1 MLILCFTWHLSKSP
15 ALCIHPSAQEEKG
28 GLIFGKACMILQL
41 FCCWHC
47 SACFRGIHTVSC
59 SLQMVSTR
67 QKHRNSCLLSWTKI
81 TKTGI
86 MGKIQTS
93 FWMQTFREEEESHV
107 QSQTQNHFF
116 QGKSHMSV
124 RQKTDSLTAFLEGG
138 KDPFFPPPLVKK
150 NQKGVEIKKTRGK
163 LWHCLKLGKNVQP
176 QMT

>member
-1 MLILCFTWHLSKSP
+1 
-15 ALCIHPSAQEEKG
+15 
-28 GLIFGKACMILQL
+28 
-41 FCCWHC
+41 
-47 SACFRGIHTVSC
+47 
-59 SLQMVSTR
+59 
-67 QKHRNSCLLSWTKI
+67 
-81 TKTGI
+81 
-86 MGKIQTS
+86 
-93 FWMQTFREEEESHV
+93 MQTFREEEESHV

-150 NQKGVEIKKTRGK
+150 GVEIKKIRGK